1 MIEVGNISKQ
11 VTTAEGMLNILDKIN
26 LSLASGES
34 LAIVGPSGSG
44 KSTLLGILAG
54 LDLPSS
60 GLVRLNGQD
69 ITAMDEE
76 GRAAVRA
83 KHVGFVFQSFHL
95 LPGLTALEN
104 VALPLELQGDREALT
119 TAAYFL
125 QRVGLNHRTTHYPRQ
140 LSGGEQQRVA
150 VARAFACRPTI
161 LFADEPTGN
170 LDTGTGEKIND
181 LLFELNREEGTTL
194 VLVTHEL
201 NLAARC
207 GQRLVLAAGQ
217 QVGQAKAQSAVK
229 VKAQP
234 TAKAKAKP
242 AAKVKAESAAK
253 VKAKPAAKA
262 KVKPAA
268 QVKAKPAAKAKA
280 KPAAKVKAESTTK
293 AKAKPAA
300 QVKAK
305 PAAKAKAKRAAKVK
319 AKPAVQRGAE
329 PKPTST
335 PKSARTPMTRARPTV
350 KAKVKQKVV
359 AKPKAIAKA
368 KSKSQGSEI

>member
-1 MIEVGNISKQ
+1 MIEVSNISKQ
-11 VTTAEGMLNILDKIN
+11 VNTAESTLNILDKIN

-34 LAIVGPSGSG
+34 LAIIGPSGSG

-60 GLVRLNGQD
+60 GSVRLNGRD

-104 VALPLELQGDREALT
+104 VALPLELQGNKEALT

-125 QRVGLNHRTTHYPRQ
+125 ERVGLDHRMTHYPRQ

-150 VARAFACRPTI
+150 VGRAFACRPTI

-181 LLFELNREEGTTL
+181 LLFELNKEEGTTL

-201 NLAARC
+201 NLATRC

-217 QVGQAKAQSAVK
+217 QVVKTVFEMQELVEPVAIKTEAKTKPAVEAK
-229 VKAQP
+229 LAAKPKAKSVAKLAAEQKL
-234 TAKAKAKP
+234 TAKPKPKSKPKPKPKPKPRAKP
-242 AAKVKAESAAK
+242 AAQKKSA
-253 VKAKPAAKA
+253 VKAKVSPASKRVTEPKSTAKPKSAASKPKAKPKIKSKPPAKA
-262 KVKPAA
+262 KVKPKAIL
-268 QVKAKPAAKAKA
+268 KAKP
-280 KPAAKVKAESTTK
+280 
-293 AKAKPAA
+293 
-300 QVKAK
+300 
-305 PAAKAKAKRAAKVK
+305 
-319 AKPAVQRGAE
+319 
-329 PKPTST
+329 
-335 PKSARTPMTRARPTV
+335 
-350 KAKVKQKVV
+350 
-359 AKPKAIAKA
+359 
-368 KSKSQGSEI
+368 KSQGSKI